1 MRTVHVFYYNIYR
14 YSWWAAQDT
23 HTDTDYCMFIYCI
36 FIQEYVPYYDRVAY
50 GLNWEAT
57 RAAVVG
63 KDAAGAGSP
72 GVSVSG
78 I

>member
-1 MRTVHVFYYNIYR
+1 MGC
-14 YSWWAAQDT
+14 T
-23 HTDTDYCMFIYCI
+23 HTHTHTHTLITGCMLLFV
-36 FIQEYVPYYDRVAY
+36 QEYVPYYDRVAS
-50 GLNWEAT
+50 GLNWKAT

>member
-1 MRTVHVFYYNIYR
+1 
-14 YSWWAAQDT
+14 
-23 HTDTDYCMFIYCI
+23 MFIYCI
-36 FIQEYVPYYDRVAY
+36 FIQEYVPYYDRVAS

>member
-1 MRTVHVFYYNIYR
+1 MYFTIISVGIAGGLHRI
-14 YSWWAAQDT
+14 
-23 HTDTDYCMFIYCI
+23 HTQTLITACLYI
-36 FIQEYVPYYDRVAY
+36 FIQEYVPYYDRVAS

-63 KDAAGAGSP
+63 KDAAGAGPP